1 MKTQSRLI
9 IHVGVNY
16 LTIPVPIVS
25 PQTTLAFQQS
35 IMLKGLEFSRVEL
48 PKNTIS
54 LTRENP
60 YPLQITVSTLDPQ
73 IGQFLVVSPQPKGS
87 LELFIQEADAAT
99 QAYEMVWPAQ
109 NRQIIRADATIREL
123 YETTSQ
129 HAFQELWENRLGQS
143 SQALAVFGRPI
154 RGGGLRFVLNPIE
167 EELPVQIEIK
177 IESFLRDTT
186 KIFVETQFSWPMPT
200 PQGSSF
206 DVGCR
211 IERLN
216 RFIEDHV
223 LPFITGENN
232 GAK

>member
-1 MKTQSRLI
+1 M
-9 IHVGVNY
+9 
-16 LTIPVPIVS
+16 VS

-48 PKNTIS
+48 PRNTIS
-54 LTRENP
+54 LTRDIP

-87 LELFIQEADAAT
+87 LELFTQEADAAI

-143 SQALAVFGRPI
+143 AQALAVFGRPI
-154 RGGGLRFVLNPIE
+154 RGGGVTFCV
-167 EELPVQIEIK
+167 
-177 IESFLRDTT
+177 ESYRRGTPCSDRD
-186 KIFVETQFSWPMPT
+186 K
-200 PQGSSF
+200 G
-206 DVGCR
+206 R
-211 IERLN
+211 IILERYN
-216 RFIEDHV
+216 KNICGNS
-223 LPFITGENN
+223 I
-232 GAK
+232 